1 VDLALKLNIR
11 RYAPCLFSLARFCLG
26 IRPEQGAEPT
36 YSNDWMVMTPVPIV
50 VGIMMLSIPPIKNM
64 RRPVVESLLAGANT
78 N

>member
-1 VDLALKLNIR
+1 
-11 RYAPCLFSLARFCLG
+11 
-26 IRPEQGAEPT
+26 
-36 YSNDWMVMTPVPIV
+36 MVMTPVPIV